1 MSNYQPIFKRSDVER
16 LREEITAGTTL
27 NNYLQPVQ
35 DYPVETVIESTIE
48 VPDTVPELSPEV
60 SDDIHNAI
68 KVFEYLGNIDKTQ
81 ASDKRL
87 WAYLSHVTFR
97 EYTMDRWGIKT
108 PWEQLSV
115 DGSAQKRAI
124 TYILEHWFAGGN
136 DRSMRRHAIAR
147 LWWAANL
154 TVAPWESEP
163 EYFGSLE
170 NEDRFVYT
178 RALFSYQDIY
188 QQTLERGLGRS
199 NHILIAILEYLRQNP
214 DFAKDR
220 PAMRGMMKELNL
232 TLAYRQIEPLTF
244 EQLFSVVRDAAETA
258 AVPA

>member
-1 MSNYQPIFKRSDVER
+1 
-16 LREEITAGTTL
+16 
-27 NNYLQPVQ
+27 
-35 DYPVETVIESTIE
+35 
-48 VPDTVPELSPEV
+48 
-60 SDDIHNAI
+60 
-68 KVFEYLGNIDKTQ
+68 
-81 ASDKRL
+81 
-87 WAYLSHVTFR
+87 
-97 EYTMDRWGIKT
+97 MDRWGVKT

-115 DGSAQKRAI
+115 DSSAQKKAI

-136 DRSMRRHAIAR
+136 DRSMRRHSIAR

-154 TVAPWESEP
+154 TVAPWENEP

-258 AVPA
+258 TVPV